1 MKKIKHSKFKN
12 TGVLFELLVRQ
23 ITLEV
28 LNGDK
33 TENAKKIVKEFF
45 SPGTEL
51 NKELRLY
58 ELLLKEKYNSES
70 RAEKFVDTVTDAH
83 SKLNETKL
91 TKEKYNLIKEISEK
105 FDIEQFLSSPIT
117 NYKVLAS
124 IYKVFEAK
132 RVQNYDIKDI
142 FNSKITL
149 IENIISRPTKQV
161 EETKTIEDKKL
172 METYSQQEKDLRLLT
187 YKILVETF
195 NKKYT
200 NLDEKQKGLLKEY
213 INNMSNTTKF
223 KDYVSNEIPKIANDL
238 KEIGNKI
245 NDKVTKIKLAETISV
260 LEKMKIGKKVS
271 DSQVSSIM
279 LSYEL
284 IKELKSKV
292 NGK

>member
-33 TENAKKIVKEFF
+33 TENAKNIVKEFF
-45 SPGTEL
+45 APNTEL

-58 ELLLKEKYNSES
+58 DILLKEKYNSETKADRLVETVCDAHAKLNQS
-70 RAEKFVDTVTDAH
+70 ALSKEKF
-83 SKLNETKL
+83 
-91 TKEKYNLIKEISEK
+91 NLIKEISEK
-105 FDIEQFLSSPIT
+105 FDIESFLSSPIS

-124 IYKVFEAK
+124 IYKVFESK
-132 RVQNYDIKDI
+132 RAEGYDIKDI

-149 IENIISRPTKQV
+149 IENITSKPAQ
-161 EETKTIEDKKL
+161 KTQPADDKKL
-172 METYSQQEKDLRLLT
+172 IETYKQQDKDLRLLT

-200 NLDEKQKGLLKEY
+200 NLNESQKNLLKEY
-213 INNMSNTTKF
+213 INNISNTNGF
-223 KDYVSNEIPKIANDL
+223 KDYIGQELPKIIAEL
-238 KEIGNKI
+238 KGIKSKI
-245 NDKVTKIKLAETISV
+245 QDKVTTIKLAETISI
-260 LEKMKIGKKVS
+260 LEKMKFGKTVS
-271 DSQVSSIM
+271 DNQVSSIM

-292 NGK
+292 K

>member
-33 TENAKKIVKEFF
+33 TENAKNIVREFF
-45 SPGTEL
+45 APSTEL

-58 ELLLKEKYNSES
+58 DLLLKEKYSSETKAD
-70 RAEKFVDTVTDAH
+70 RLVETVCEAH
-83 SKLNETKL
+83 TKLNYAKL
-91 TKEKYNLIKEISEK
+91 SKEKYNLIKEVAEK
-105 FDIEQFLSSPIT
+105 FDLEQFLSSPIS

-124 IYKVFEAK
+124 IYKVFESK
-132 RVQNYDIKDI
+132 RDEKYDIKDI

-149 IENIISRPTKQV
+149 IENITSKPAQV
-161 EETKTIEDKKL
+161 VKSTEDKKL
-172 METYSQQEKDLRLLT
+172 IETYIQQDKDLRLLT

-200 NLDEKQKGLLKEY
+200 NLDSSQKNLLKEY
-213 INNMSNTTKF
+213 INNITNTTKF
-223 KDYVSNEIPKIANDL
+223 KDYVGIELPKIISEL
-238 KEIGNKI
+238 KSIKSKLT
-245 NDKVTKIKLAETISV
+245 DKVTQIKLSETISV
-260 LEKMKIGKKVS
+260 LEKMKIGKSVS
-271 DSQVSSIM
+271 DGQVSSIM

-292 NGK
+292 NG

>member
-33 TENAKKIVKEFF
+33 TENAKNILKEFF
-45 SPGTEL
+45 SPNTEL

-58 ELLLKEKYNSES
+58 DILLKEKYSSETKADRLVETVCDAHNKLNHVTLS
-70 RAEKFVDTVTDAH
+70 KEKF
-83 SKLNETKL
+83 
-91 TKEKYNLIKEISEK
+91 NLIKEISEK
-105 FDIEQFLSSPIT
+105 FEIEQFLASPIS
-117 NYKVLAS
+117 NYKTLAS
-124 IYKVFEAK
+124 IYKVFESK
-132 RVQNYDIKDI
+132 RADGYDIKDI

-149 IENIISRPTKQV
+149 IENITSKPAQKTQPTD
-161 EETKTIEDKKL
+161 EKKL
-172 METYSQQEKDLRLLT
+172 IETYKQQDKDLRLLT

-200 NLDEKQKGLLKEY
+200 NLDDSQKNLLKEY
-213 INNMSNTTKF
+213 INNISNTTKF
-223 KDYVSNEIPKIANDL
+223 IDYVGKELPNIIAELNIIKSKL
-238 KEIGNKI
+238 K
-245 NDKVTKIKLAETISV
+245 DRVTQIKLSETISL
-260 LEKMKIGKKVS
+260 LEKMKIGKTVS

-292 NGK
+292 K

>member
-1 MKKIKHSKFKN
+1 MKKIKHSKVKN

-33 TENAKKIVKEFF
+33 TENAKNIVKEFF
-45 SPGTEL
+45 AAGTEL

-58 ELLLKEKYNSES
+58 DLLLKEKYNSES
-70 RAEKFVDTVTDAH
+70 KAEMFVDTVSQAH
-83 SKLNETKL
+83 SKLNEGKL
-91 TKEKYNLIKEISEK
+91 IKEKYNLIKKINEK
-105 FDIEQFLSSPIT
+105 FELEQFLSSPIT

-124 IYKVFEAK
+124 IYKVFESK
-132 RVQNYDIKDI
+132 NSENYDIKDI
-142 FNSKITL
+142 FNSKVTL
-149 IENIISRPTKQV
+149 IENIISRPPLV
-161 EETKTIEDKKL
+161 KTNKTEDSKL
-172 METYSQQEKDLRLLT
+172 IETYKQQDKDLRLLT

-223 KDYVSNEIPKIANDL
+223 KDYLAVELPQIVKELKTIKSKIS
-238 KEIGNKI
+238 
-245 NDKVTKIKLAETISV
+245 DKVTTIKLSETISV
-260 LEKMKIGKKVS
+260 LEKMKIGKTVT
-271 DSQVSSIM
+271 DNNVSSIM

-292 NGK
+292 NVK

>member
-1 MKKIKHSKFKN
+1 MKKIKHSKVKN

-33 TENAKKIVKEFF
+33 TENAKHIVKEFF
-45 SPGTEL
+45 AAGTEL

-58 ELLLKEKYNSES
+58 DLLLKEKYNSES
-70 RAEKFVDTVTDAH
+70 KAEMFVDTVSQAH
-83 SKLNETKL
+83 AKLNETKL
-91 TKEKYNLIKEISEK
+91 TKEKYNLIKEINSK
-105 FDIEQFLSSPIT
+105 FDLESFLSSPLN

-124 IYKVFEAK
+124 IYKVFESK
-132 RVQNYDIKDI
+132 KSENYDIKDV

-149 IENIISRPTKQV
+149 IENIISRPPLAKTNNSEDSKLIESYKQQ
-161 EETKTIEDKKL
+161 D
-172 METYSQQEKDLRLLT
+172 KDLRLLT

-200 NLDEKQKGLLKEY
+200 NLDDKQKGLLKEY

-223 KDYVSNEIPKIANDL
+223 KEYISIELPKIVSNL
-238 KEIGNKI
+238 KEIKSKI
-245 NDKVTKIKLAETISV
+245 KDKVTTIKLSETISV
-260 LEKMKIGKKVS
+260 LDKMKFGKTVT
-271 DSQVSSIM
+271 DNQVSSIM

-292 NGK
+292 NG

>member
-1 MKKIKHSKFKN
+1 MKKIKHSKVKN

-33 TENAKKIVKEFF
+33 TENAKNIVKEFF
-45 SPGTEL
+45 AAGTEL

-58 ELLLKEKYNSES
+58 DLLLKEKYNSES
-70 RAEKFVDTVTDAH
+70 KAEMFVDTVSQAH
-83 SKLNETKL
+83 SKLNEVKL
-91 TKEKYNLIKEISEK
+91 SKEKYSLIKQINEK
-105 FDIEQFLSSPIT
+105 FELEQFLSSPIT

-124 IYKVFEAK
+124 IYKVFESK
-132 RVQNYDIKDI
+132 KSENYDIKDV

-149 IENIISRPTKQV
+149 IENIIARPSIKTNKVEDTKL
-161 EETKTIEDKKL
+161 IESYK
-172 METYSQQEKDLRLLT
+172 QQDKDLRLLT

-200 NLDEKQKGLLKEY
+200 NLDSKQKNLLKEY
-213 INNMSNTTKF
+213 INNISNTSKF
-223 KDYVSNEIPKIANDL
+223 KDYISVELPNIVSEL
-238 KEIGNKI
+238 KSIKAKVE
-245 NDKVTKIKLAETISV
+245 DKVTTIKLSETISV
-260 LEKMKIGKKVS
+260 LEKMKMGKSVS
-271 DSQVSSIM
+271 DNQVSSIM

-292 NGK
+292 K

>member
-33 TENAKKIVKEFF
+33 TENAKNILKEFF
-45 SPGTEL
+45 SPNTEL

-58 ELLLKEKYNSES
+58 DILLKEKYTSETKADRLVETVCDAHTKLNQS
-70 RAEKFVDTVTDAH
+70 ALSKEKF
-83 SKLNETKL
+83 
-91 TKEKYNLIKEISEK
+91 NLIKEISAK

-117 NYKVLAS
+117 NYKTLAS
-124 IYKVFEAK
+124 IYKVFESK
-132 RVQNYDIKDI
+132 RTDVYDIKDI

-149 IENIISRPTKQV
+149 IENITSKPVQQTQPT
-161 EETKTIEDKKL
+161 EDKKL
-172 METYSQQEKDLRLLT
+172 IETYKQQDKDLRLLT

-200 NLDEKQKGLLKEY
+200 NLNESQKTLLKEY
-213 INNMSNTTKF
+213 INNITNTTKF
-223 KDYVSNEIPKIANDL
+223 KDYVGQELPNIISELGSIKAKL
-238 KEIGNKI
+238 K
-245 NDKVTKIKLAETISV
+245 DKVTQIKLTETISI
-260 LEKMKIGKKVS
+260 LEKMKIGKTVS
-271 DSQVSSIM
+271 DSQVSTIM

-284 IKELKSKV
+284 IKELKSKL
-292 NGK
+292 K

>member
-33 TENAKKIVKEFF
+33 KETAKTIVREFF
-45 SPGTEL
+45 APNTEL

-58 ELLLKEKYNSES
+58 DILLKEKYSSETKADRLVETVCDAHAKLNQS
-70 RAEKFVDTVTDAH
+70 ALSKEKF
-83 SKLNETKL
+83 
-91 TKEKYNLIKEISEK
+91 NLIKEVSAK

-124 IYKVFEAK
+124 IYKVFESK
-132 RVQNYDIKDI
+132 RETNYDIKDI

-149 IENIISRPTKQV
+149 IENITSKPSQKLQPT
-161 EETKTIEDKKL
+161 EDKKL
-172 METYSQQEKDLRLLT
+172 IETYKQQDKDLRLLT

-200 NLDEKQKGLLKEY
+200 NLDDSQKNLLKEY
-213 INNMSNTTKF
+213 INNITNTTKF
-223 KDYVSNEIPKIANDL
+223 KDYVAVELPNIVAEL
-238 KEIGNKI
+238 KAIKTKVQ
-245 NDKVTKIKLAETISV
+245 DKVTTIKLSETISV
-260 LEKMKIGKKVS
+260 LEKMKMSKTVS

-284 IKELKSKV
+284 IKELKSKL
-292 NGK
+292 K

>member
-23 ITLEV
+23 ITLEI

-33 TENAKKIVKEFF
+33 TENAKRIVKEFF
-45 SPGTEL
+45 APGTEL
-51 NKELRLY
+51 NRELRLY
-58 ELLLKEKYNSES
+58 DLLLKEKYNSEN
-70 RAEKFVDTVTDAH
+70 RAEKFVDTISAAH
-83 SKLNETKL
+83 SKLNEIKL
-91 TKEKYNLIKEISEK
+91 TKEKYNLIKEIRNS
-105 FDIEQFLSSPIT
+105 FDIEEFLSSPIS

-124 IYKVFEAK
+124 IYKVFESK
-132 RVQNYDIKDI
+132 KSENYDIKDV

-149 IENIISRPTKQV
+149 IENIISKPITQQKNNNDKLVESYKQ
-161 EETKTIEDKKL
+161 EDK
-172 METYSQQEKDLRLLT
+172 DIRLLT

-200 NLDEKQKGLLKEY
+200 NLNDDQKSLLREY
-213 INNMSNTTKF
+213 INNVNNTSKF
-223 KDYVSNEIPKIANDL
+223 KDYASVELPKIIKEL
-238 KEIGNKI
+238 KSIQTKI
-245 NDKVTKIKLAETISV
+245 KDTVTKIKLAETISV
-260 LEKMKIGKKVS
+260 LGKMKFGNKIS
-271 DSQVSSIM
+271 DNHVSSIM

>member
-33 TENAKKIVKEFF
+33 TENAKHIVKEFF
-45 SPGTEL
+45 APSKEL

-58 ELLLKEKYNSES
+58 DLLLKEKYSSETKAD
-70 RAEKFVDTVTDAH
+70 RLVETVCDAH
-83 SKLNETKL
+83 AKLNQAKL
-91 TKEKYNLIKEISEK
+91 SKEKYNLIKEINSK
-105 FDIEQFLSSPIT
+105 FDLENFLSSPIS

-124 IYKVFEAK
+124 IYKVFESK
-132 RVQNYDIKDI
+132 RGENYDIKDI

-149 IENIISRPTKQV
+149 IENITSKPIQKANP
-161 EETKTIEDKKL
+161 EEDKKL
-172 METYSQQEKDLRLLT
+172 IETYKQQDKDLRLLT
-187 YKILVETF
+187 YKILIETF

-200 NLDEKQKGLLKEY
+200 NLDENQKNLLKEY
-213 INNMSNTTKF
+213 INNLTNTTKF
-223 KDYVSNEIPKIANDL
+223 KDYVAKELPKIVAEL
-238 KEIGNKI
+238 KSIKSNI
-245 NDKVTKIKLAETISV
+245 SDKVTTIKLSETISV
-260 LEKMKIGKKVS
+260 LEKLKMGKTVT
-271 DSQVSSIM
+271 DNQVSSIM

-284 IKELKSKV
+284 IKELKTKV

>member
-33 TENAKKIVKEFF
+33 TENAKNIVREFF
-45 SPGTEL
+45 GPTTEL

-58 ELLLKEKYNSES
+58 DILLKEKYSSETKADRLVETVCDAHTKLNQLKLS
-70 RAEKFVDTVTDAH
+70 KEKF
-83 SKLNETKL
+83 
-91 TKEKYNLIKEISEK
+91 NLIKEVSAK

-124 IYKVFEAK
+124 IYKVFESK
-132 RVQNYDIKDI
+132 RENSYDIKDI

-149 IENIISRPTKQV
+149 IENITSKPSQLVKPT
-161 EETKTIEDKKL
+161 EDKKL
-172 METYSQQEKDLRLLT
+172 IETYKQQDKDLRLLT

-200 NLDEKQKGLLKEY
+200 NLDDSQKNLLKEY
-213 INNMSNTTKF
+213 INNITNTTKF
-223 KDYVSNEIPKIANDL
+223 KDYVGIELPKIVAEL
-238 KEIGNKI
+238 KSIKSKVE
-245 NDKVTKIKLAETISV
+245 DKVTTIKLSETISV
-260 LEKMKIGKKVS
+260 LEKMKMGKSVT
-271 DSQVSSIM
+271 DGQVSSIM

-284 IKELKSKV
+284 IKELKSKL
-292 NGK
+292 K

>member
-33 TENAKKIVKEFF
+33 TENAKNILKEFF
-45 SPGTEL
+45 SPNKEL

-58 ELLLKEKYNSES
+58 DILLKEKYSSETKADRLVETVCDAHNKLNHVALS
-70 RAEKFVDTVTDAH
+70 NEKF
-83 SKLNETKL
+83 
-91 TKEKYNLIKEISEK
+91 NLIKEISEK
-105 FDIEQFLSSPIT
+105 FEIEQFLSSPIS
-117 NYKVLAS
+117 NYKTLAS
-124 IYKVFEAK
+124 IYKVFESK
-132 RVQNYDIKDI
+132 RADGYDIKDI

-149 IENIISRPTKQV
+149 IENITSKPAQQAQPT
-161 EETKTIEDKKL
+161 EDKKL
-172 METYSQQEKDLRLLT
+172 IESYKQQDKDLRLLT
-187 YKILVETF
+187 YKILIETF

-200 NLDEKQKGLLKEY
+200 NLNESQKNLLKEY
-213 INNMSNTTKF
+213 INNITNTTKF
-223 KDYVSNEIPKIANDL
+223 KDYVEKQFPIIISELDGIKQKL
-238 KEIGNKI
+238 Q
-245 NDKVTKIKLAETISV
+245 DKVTQIKLSETISV
-260 LEKMKIGKKVS
+260 LEKMKIGKTVS

-292 NGK
+292 K

>member
-33 TENAKKIVKEFF
+33 TENAKRIVKEFF

-58 ELLLKEKYNSES
+58 DLLLKEKYSSEN
-70 RAEKFVDTVTDAH
+70 RAEKFVDTVSGAH
-83 SKLNETKL
+83 SKLNEMKL
-91 TKEKYNLIKEISEK
+91 NKEKYGLIKEIRSS
-105 FDIEQFLSSPIT
+105 FDIEQFLSSPIS

-124 IYKVFEAK
+124 IYKVFESK
-132 RVQNYDIKDI
+132 KSENYDIKDV
-142 FNSKITL
+142 FNSKVTL
-149 IENIISRPTKQV
+149 IENIISKPVANKQKENV
-161 EETKTIEDKKL
+161 DKIV
-172 METYSQQEKDLRLLT
+172 ETYQKQDKDIRLLT

-200 NLDEKQKGLLKEY
+200 NLNDSQKSLLREY
-213 INNMSNTTKF
+213 INNVNNTSKF
-223 KDYVSNEIPKIANDL
+223 KDYVSIELPKIIKEL
-238 KEIGNKI
+238 KSIQTKVS
-245 NDKVTKIKLAETISV
+245 DKVTKIKLTETISV
-260 LEKMKIGKKVS
+260 LGKMKIGNKIS

>member
-1 MKKIKHSKFKN
+1 MKKIKHSKVKN

-33 TENAKKIVKEFF
+33 TENAKNIVKEFF
-45 SPGTEL
+45 ASGTEL

-58 ELLLKEKYNSES
+58 DLLLKEKYNSES
-70 RAEKFVDTVTDAH
+70 KAEMFVDTVSQAH
-83 SKLNETKL
+83 SKLNEGKL
-91 TKEKYNLIKEISEK
+91 IKEKYNLIKKINEK
-105 FDIEQFLSSPIT
+105 FELEQFLSSPIT

-124 IYKVFEAK
+124 IYKVFESK
-132 RVQNYDIKDI
+132 NSENYDIKDI
-142 FNSKITL
+142 FNSKVTL
-149 IENIISRPTKQV
+149 IENIISRPPLVKNN
-161 EETKTIEDKKL
+161 KTEDYKL
-172 METYSQQEKDLRLLT
+172 IETYKQQDKDLRLLT

-213 INNMSNTTKF
+213 INNMSNTSKF
-223 KDYVSNEIPKIANDL
+223 KDYLVVELPQIVKELKAIKSKIS
-238 KEIGNKI
+238 
-245 NDKVTKIKLAETISV
+245 DKVTTIKLSETISV
-260 LEKMKIGKKVS
+260 LEKMKIGKTVT
-271 DSQVSSIM
+271 DNNVSSIM

-292 NGK
+292 K

>member
-33 TENAKKIVKEFF
+33 TENAKNIVREFF
-45 SPGTEL
+45 APNTEL

-58 ELLLKEKYNSES
+58 DILLKEKYTSETKADRLVETVCDAHAKLNQS
-70 RAEKFVDTVTDAH
+70 ALSKEKF
-83 SKLNETKL
+83 
-91 TKEKYNLIKEISEK
+91 NLIKQISEK
-105 FDIEQFLSSPIT
+105 FEIEQFLSSPIS

-124 IYKVFEAK
+124 IYKVFESK
-132 RVQNYDIKDI
+132 RAEGYDIKDI

-149 IENIISRPTKQV
+149 IENITSKPAQQTQPA
-161 EETKTIEDKKL
+161 EDKKL
-172 METYSQQEKDLRLLT
+172 IESYKQQDKDLRLLT

-200 NLDEKQKGLLKEY
+200 NLDESQKNLLKEY
-213 INNMSNTTKF
+213 INNITNTTKF
-223 KDYVSNEIPKIANDL
+223 KDYVAVELPKIIAEL
-238 KEIGNKI
+238 KSIQSKLT
-245 NDKVTKIKLAETISV
+245 DKVTQIKLSETISV
-260 LEKMKIGKKVS
+260 LNKIKIGKTVS
-271 DSQVSSIM
+271 DSQASSIM

-292 NGK
+292 K

>member
-45 SPGTEL
+45 SQGKEL

-58 ELLLKEKYNSES
+58 ELLQNEKYGSES
-70 RAEKFVDTVTDAH
+70 RAEKFVDTVCEAYM
-83 SKLNETKL
+83 KLNQEKL
-91 TKEKYNLIKEISEK
+91 RKEKYNLIKSINES
-105 FDIEQFLSSPIT
+105 FDSQQFLSSPIN

-124 IYKVFEAK
+124 IYKVFESK
-132 RVQNYDIKDI
+132 KVEGYDIKDI

-149 IENIISRPTKQV
+149 IENITSKPTSNSKKVDLESQKLVESYKKQ
-161 EETKTIEDKKL
+161 DK
-172 METYSQQEKDLRLLT
+172 DIRLLT

-200 NLDEKQKGLLKEY
+200 NLDSSQKEILREY
-213 INNMSNTTKF
+213 INNINNTSKF
-223 KDYVSNEIPKIANDL
+223 KEYYVKKITETIKGLHESKKQIKD
-238 KEIGNKI
+238 KI
-245 NDKVTKIKLAETISV
+245 TLIKLSETISV
-260 LEKMKIGKKVS
+260 LKSQKIGRTIS
-271 DSQVSSIM
+271 DNQVSVLM
-279 LSYEL
+279 LSQEL
-284 IKELKSKV
+284 LKEINSKV
-292 NGK
+292 NG

>member
-33 TENAKKIVKEFF
+33 TENAKNIVREFF
-45 SPGTEL
+45 GPTTEL

-58 ELLLKEKYNSES
+58 DILLKEKYSSETKADRLVETVCDAHTKLNQLKLS
-70 RAEKFVDTVTDAH
+70 KEKF
-83 SKLNETKL
+83 
-91 TKEKYNLIKEISEK
+91 NLIKEVSAK

-124 IYKVFEAK
+124 IYKVFESK
-132 RVQNYDIKDI
+132 RENSYDIKDI

-149 IENIISRPTKQV
+149 IENITSKPSQLAKPT
-161 EETKTIEDKKL
+161 EDKKL
-172 METYSQQEKDLRLLT
+172 IETYKQQDKDLRLLT

-200 NLDEKQKGLLKEY
+200 NLDDSQKNLLKEY
-213 INNMSNTTKF
+213 INNITNTTKF
-223 KDYVSNEIPKIANDL
+223 KDYVSIELPKIVAEL
-238 KEIGNKI
+238 KTIKSKVE
-245 NDKVTKIKLAETISV
+245 DKVTTIKLSETISV
-260 LEKMKIGKKVS
+260 LEKMKMGKTVS

-284 IKELKSKV
+284 IKELKSKL
-292 NGK
+292 K